1 MSVETLFLIIIW
13 ITIIL
18 GLGTMIYLII
28 REEKKSKIQHQT
40 RMIEIM
46 KSDMD
51 IRHKMVQ
58 RIREMSVADNNFD
71 WRTGM
76 YKDKKIVEVD
86 PRVEKYNFYKSL
98 GFAEEKII
106 ELIDEE
112 FNKKL

>member
-1 MSVETLFLIIIW
+1 MSVKTLFLIIIW

-58 RIREMSVADNNFD
+58 NIREMHNESNFD

-76 YKDKKIVEVD
+76 YKDKKVVEVD

-98 GFAEEKII
+98 GFDEEKII
-106 ELIDEE
+106 DLIDEE
-112 FNKKL
+112 FNKK

>member
-40 RMIEIM
+40 RIIEIM

-58 RIREMSVADNNFD
+58 KIRELHNESNFD

-76 YKDKKIVEVD
+76 YKDKIEVD

-98 GFAEEKII
+98 GFDDEKII
-106 ELIDEE
+106 DLIDEE
-112 FNKKL
+112 FNKK